1 VSIGKTLR
9 EARESQGLTLR
20 DLEETTKIRTYYLQ
34 ALEEEAYSE
43 LPGQTYVMGFIRT
56 YSRSLGLDPQELVDN
71 YKATHIEPENVI
83 QPIDP
88 IAPPITNKPFPLQR
102 VVVISGLCLLAV
114 LTLYGM
120 DKVWSD
126 KAPDPI
132 VEQADKAPAVNK
144 KPEDTPPLTQPQPQP
159 QPQPSQTP
167 TPEQPTN
174 QLPAQSLALDI
185 VFTDN
190 CWLIIKADGQEV
202 FRGTL
207 QAGQTKTITA
217 KDTIEFPS
225 IGNAGALQLTLN
237 GKPLASLGGRG
248 AVVKN
253 KTLTKN
259 DIPS

>member
-1 VSIGKTLR
+1 MTIGKTLR
-9 EARESQGLTLR
+9 ESRESQGLTLK
-20 DLEETTKIRTYYLQ
+20 DLEETTKIRTHYLQ

-56 YSRSLGLDPQELVDN
+56 YARSLGLDPQELVDN
-71 YKATHIEPENVI
+71 YKAAHKEPENVI

-88 IAPPITNKPFPLQR
+88 IAPPITKKPFPLQR
-102 VVVISGLCLLAV
+102 VVIISGLCLLAL

-126 KAPDPI
+126 KAPAPK
-132 VEQADKAPAVNK
+132 VEQAVKAPAVNK
-144 KPEDTPPLTQPQPQP
+144 PENTPPQTQPQPT
-159 QPQPSQTP
+159 QTP

-185 VFTDN
+185 VFSDK

-202 FRGTL
+202 FQGTL

-248 AVVKN
+248 VVVKN